1 MTAIHLLR
9 AAAITLGLDQLALS
23 KKDYDMVDGK
33 HCTGF
38 SIVVV
43 LSFLPEKRPIVQ
55 SMPMTQSGPA
65 DFGVSKDLPRW

>member
-43 LSFLPEKRPIVQ
+43 LSFLTEKRPIIQ
-55 SMPMTQSGPA
+55 MTQSGPA